1 MKQMYGV
8 ALSVF
13 LLGLALLIYSTASG
27 EEANIFGLIVY
38 SQILRGLGIIM
49 MIFSVITFLAAYGGM
64 NTLPREKSREDS
76 RPSPS
81 RDGRRYERCDATS

>member
-1 MKQMYGV
+1 MSTNGKHD
-8 ALSVF
+8 L
-13 LLGLALLIYSTASG
+13 LLGLALLTYSTASG
-27 EEANIFGLIVY
+27 DEANIFGFIMY

-76 RPSPS
+76 SPSPS
-81 RDGRRYERCDATS
+81 RDGRR

>member
-1 MKQMYGV
+1 MKLMYII

-13 LLGLALLIYSTASG
+13 LLGLALLTYSTASG
-27 EEANIFGLIVY
+27 DEANLFGLIVY

-64 NTLPREKSREDS
+64 GAPPPQEKSK
-76 RPSPS
+76 
-81 RDGRRYERCDATS
+81 G